1 MTKGSGPNIQCGFE
15 DSIPE
20 DDDFGFHT
28 SPLQLAAA
36 NLRDLVEVCDRED
49 KLRYRK
55 EVRGDDRLRRDNA
68 AARLASV
75 TPLSLT
81 PLLPSSKWLGGAILG
96 AFPLN
101 TSTVQLNQTSCR
113 NGLHVM
119 ELFAGVGLGV
129 LRSALAAG
137 YNIRC
142 YTYVDKDPTSR
153 NIARSVLAAL
163 QLQYP
168 AQLPDA
174 TIKSFDKRL
183 PQDISECS
191 LTFLERLLE
200 FNGPVDLLGGN

>member
-1 MTKGSGPNIQCGFE
+1 
-15 DSIPE
+15 
-20 DDDFGFHT
+20 
-28 SPLQLAAA
+28 
-36 NLRDLVEVCDRED
+36 
-49 KLRYRK
+49 
-55 EVRGDDRLRRDNA
+55 
-68 AARLASV
+68 
-75 TPLSLT
+75 
-81 PLLPSSKWLGGAILG
+81 
-96 AFPLN
+96 
-101 TSTVQLNQTSCR
+101 
-113 NGLHVM
+113 M

-174 TIKSFDKRL
+174 AIKSFDKRL
-183 PQDISECS
+183 PQDISQCS

-200 FNGPVDLLGGN
+200 FNGPVDLLGGS